1 MEVRSASLLVILA
14 GSGLGIFLV
23 LILCMLVMMQKKH
36 LAWFHK
42 NDDVFAVEYHNE
54 ERDNFLSRDIT
65 TDENGNVYLYSF
77 RLSNYLGNNGID
89 WHSIYERYKMGGK
102 YQTVRTLRKSSQT
115 IVKTGKI
122 DTTITHIITTHS
134 PGLV

>member
-1 MEVRSASLLVILA
+1 MGYIMFEHMEVRSASLLVILA

-23 LILCMLVMMQKKH
+23 LILCMLVMMKKKH

-42 NDDVFAVEYHNE
+42 NEDVFVVEYHNG

-77 RLSNYLGNNGID
+77 
-89 WHSIYERYKMGGK
+89 
-102 YQTVRTLRKSSQT
+102 
-115 IVKTGKI
+115 
-122 DTTITHIITTHS
+122 
-134 PGLV
+134 